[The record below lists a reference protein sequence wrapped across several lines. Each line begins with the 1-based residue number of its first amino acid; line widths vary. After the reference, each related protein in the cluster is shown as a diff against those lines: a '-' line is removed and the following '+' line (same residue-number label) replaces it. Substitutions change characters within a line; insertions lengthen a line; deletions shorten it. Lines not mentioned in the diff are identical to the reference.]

1 MLDQPTPTV
10 PEAFATLAKALAADG
25 LSAGGD
31 FKRAGTFREAV
42 LKLGARWDAGEPP
55 HTTRSP
61 AKPKQPGAPTAAE
74 PETFATAEA

>member
-1 MLDQPTPTV
+1 MPETPTPTV

-55 HTTRSP
+55 HTARSP
-61 AKPKQPGAPTAAE
+61 AKPKQPGALAAAE
-74 PETFATAEA
+74 PEAVVTAEA